1 MLNNLFEMKVGHIQ
15 TLKVNRISDYGLYL
29 VDNEGQEVLL
39 PNRYVSLTNAIGD
52 EIEVFVYH
60 DSEDRLVA
68 TTDRPL
74 ITEGRAAYL
83 KVVDK
88 NIHGAFLDWGLKGKD
103 LFLPNRNQQGGVLAG
118 RSYIVWLYV
127 DNITGRCVATMK
139 LKPFIDNDII
149 TVKPRQKVDILIA
162 SESPIGYRAI
172 IDSRH
177 WGMVYKNQIFQKVQ
191 IGDRFEDFVRRIT
204 DDNRIDLSLRQEG
217 YDGVATSAD
226 DLLAILRNNGGVL
239 PVGDDSSPEQVHAAT
254 QMSKKV
260 FKRAV
265 GMLLKRGVITADKF
279 EIREK

>member
-1 MLNNLFEMKVGHIQ
+1 MKVGQIQ
-15 TLKVNRISDYGLYL
+15 TLIGARISDYGLYL
-29 VDNEGQEVLL
+29 ADDEGQEVLL
-39 PNRYVSLTNAIGD
+39 PNRFVSLTNAIGD

-74 ITEGRAAYL
+74 ITEGQVASL

-88 NIHGAFLDWGLKGKD
+88 NIHGAFLDWGITGKD
-103 LFLPNRNQQGGVLAG
+103 LFLPNRNQQGGVVAG
-118 RSYIVWLYV
+118 RSYVVWLYV

-139 LKPFIDNDII
+139 LKPFVDNDII

-172 IDSRH
+172 INSRH
-177 WGMVYKNQIFQKVQ
+177 WGMIYKNQTFRPIR
-191 IGDRFEDFVRRIT
+191 IGDRMEGWVRRIT
-204 DDNRIDLSLRQEG
+204 DDNRIDLTLQQVG
-217 YDGVATSAD
+217 YDGVATSAE
-226 DLLAILRNNGGVL
+226 DLLSLIKEHGGVL
-239 PVGDDSSPEQVHAAT
+239 PVGDDSSPEQIHSLT

-265 GMLLKRGVITADKF
+265 GILLKRGEITAEGTQIKL
-279 EIREK
+279 K

>member
-1 MLNNLFEMKVGHIQ
+1 MKVGQIQ
-15 TLKVNRISDYGLYL
+15 TLKVARISDFGLYL
-29 VDNEGQEVLL
+29 SDEEGQEVLL
-39 PNRYVSLTNAIGD
+39 PNRFVSLKNAIGD

-74 ITEGRAAYL
+74 ITEGRVASL

-88 NIHGAFLDWGLKGKD
+88 NIHGAFLDWGISGKD

-118 RSYIVWLYV
+118 RSYVVWLYV

-139 LKPFIDNDII
+139 LKPYIDNDVI
-149 TVKPRQKVDILIA
+149 TVKPRQKVDIVIA

-172 IDSRH
+172 INSRH
-177 WGMVYKNQIFQKVQ
+177 WGMIYKNQIFRPVHV
-191 IGDRFEDFVRRIT
+191 GDSMEGWVRRIT
-204 DDNRIDLSLRQEG
+204 DDNRIDLTLQQQG
-217 YDGVATSAD
+217 YDGVSSSAET
-226 DLLAILRNNGGVL
+226 LLSMIKEHGGLL
-239 PVGDDSSPEQVHAAT
+239 PVGDNSSPEEIHALT

-265 GMLLKRGVITADKF
+265 GILLKRGDITAESTQIK
-279 EIREK
+279 IK

>member
-1 MLNNLFEMKVGHIQ
+1 MKVGHIQ

-29 VDNEGQEVLL
+29 VDDEGQEVLL

-68 TTDRPL
+68 TTDKPL

-191 IGDRFEDFVRRIT
+191 IGDRFEGFVRRIT

-226 DLLAILRNNGGVL
+226 TLLAILRDNGGVL
-239 PVGDDSSPEQVHAAT
+239 PVGDDSSPEQVHTAT